1 MRVRFVFVIGIPFVV
16 PDPEL
21 LAICRLVL
29 AVVQVGE
36 DVDDF
41 AGDVDFSRLL
51 CFVSIADGFW
61 KEIGEG
67 TVLHV
72 SWMLKDRFRICS

>member
-1 MRVRFVFVIGIPFVV
+1 MFVIGIPLVV
-16 PDPEL
+16 PNPEF

-29 AVVQVGE
+29 AILQVGE
-36 DVDDF
+36 DVDDC
-41 AGDVDFSRLL
+41 AGDVDVSRLL

-67 TVLHV
+67 TVLHGSV
-72 SWMLKDRFRICS
+72 MLKGYFGNCP